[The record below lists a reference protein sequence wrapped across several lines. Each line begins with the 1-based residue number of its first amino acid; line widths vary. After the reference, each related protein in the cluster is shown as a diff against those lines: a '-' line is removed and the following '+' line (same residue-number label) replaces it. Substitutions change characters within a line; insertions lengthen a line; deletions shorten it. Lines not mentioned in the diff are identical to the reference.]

1 MQPFLDQCK
10 NSVMSGV
17 HIVFYSHAHLQKMS
31 PRIRIVAPS
40 SGILKMET
48 SGKNGHQLME
58 VAYHID
64 FDGCINLTTG
74 WKDFMAE
81 SGLEDGGVVMVMFS
95 SKDDSLTFR
104 IYVL

>member
-1 MQPFLDQCK
+1 
-10 NSVMSGV
+10 MSGV
-17 HIVFYSHAHLQKMS
+17 HFVLYSHAHLQKMS

-40 SGILKMET
+40 SGVLKMET
-48 SGKNGHQLME
+48 SDKNGYQLMD

-74 WKDFMAE
+74 WKEFAAE
-81 SGLEDGGVVMVMFS
+81 SRFEDGDVVMVMFLRE
-95 SKDDSLTFR
+95 DDSLTFR